1 MTRRLLWA
9 LAVLAVVAGAIAAN
23 FALLGYAQER
33 DEPVGRLSPRSAG
46 VAASTPGHSLTATSA
61 TRPSTSTTQG
71 DSSRPHDHHDGR
83 GADD

>member
-46 VAASTPGHSLTATSA
+46 VAASSSARPRTTTAAAQTSG
-61 TRPSTSTTQG
+61 TTQREH
-71 DSSRPHDHHDGR
+71 SRSHDHHDGR
-83 GADD
+83 SADD